1 MTVAEN
7 GVGEEAGDG
16 GVGCGHERVGGH
28 GLAHW
33 DTPQEYLE
41 RGLPALRSR

>member
-1 MTVAEN
+1 MTVAES

-28 GLAHW
+28 GHW